1 MCRNRTQEAPQEC
14 CFILYVVHLLC
25 AVDGLCVVPP
35 LLQITVWLQC
45 LFLFS
50 LVWTLG
56 GTMTGESRKKFD
68 TFFRTLVSGSD
79 AENPKPKS
87 IKLTKVQPISP
98 TTFDV
103 AFSL

>member
-1 MCRNRTQEAPQEC
+1 
-14 CFILYVVHLLC
+14 
-25 AVDGLCVVPP
+25 
-35 LLQITVWLQC
+35 
-45 LFLFS
+45 
-50 LVWTLG
+50 
-56 GTMTGESRKKFD
+56 MTGESRKKFD